1 MGGGCHRVR
10 LADGDAL
17 VRRHHLRDAHA
28 AIGPLHRHRI
38 DGIAPP
44 DAEGQQVVHARL
56 EAARGLFLLE
66 ELLLPAPQR
75 HRRAD
80 REPVGALSLE
90 LDLEIVVREQRPGVV
105 AIDESFLVD
114 VVDDQVRR
122 PVAVQIPVGRAIG
135 EARRVQSPG
144 GALVGERQVTVV
156 PECVVRQLRRA
167 HRCREF
173 QEVHPLALC
182 GRAHRLVLPQERD
195 VVLRRDV
202 LGEAVRHID
211 VLGAVQIEVRDEGAP
226 APVRAGHAG
235 QLADVRERAVAVV
248 EMEHVA
254 GELVVKA
261 VADLGL
267 EAVPVLE
274 RRGGLEPVFVF
285 G

>member
-105 AIDESFLVD
+105 AIEDRKSTRLNSSHSQISYAVFCLKKKKKP
-114 VVDDQVRR
+114 RR
-122 PVAVQIPVGRAIG
+122 PPLLRAFS
-135 EARRVQSPG
+135 AQRTLRHTQLSPSRYFRPH
-144 GALVGERQVTVV
+144 APISQRATDNIYTPPPFSTVHRELVTI
-156 PECVVRQLRRA
+156 LY
-167 HRCREF
+167 
-173 QEVHPLALC
+173 
-182 GRAHRLVLPQERD
+182 
-195 VVLRRDV
+195 
-202 LGEAVRHID
+202 
-211 VLGAVQIEVRDEGAP
+211 
-226 APVRAGHAG
+226 
-235 QLADVRERAVAVV
+235 RERIRNN
-248 EMEHVA
+248 EHNRVNYICCCNH
-254 GELVVKA
+254 
-261 VADLGL
+261 
-267 EAVPVLE
+267 
-274 RRGGLEPVFVF
+274 
-285 G
+285 

>member
-122 PVAVQIPVGRAIG
+122 PVAVQIPDRKSTRLNSSQSNLVCRLLL
-135 EARRVQSPG
+135 EKKNRYARLSYTYW
-144 GALVGERQVTVV
+144 LN
-156 PECVVRQLRRA
+156 L
-167 HRCREF
+167 
-173 QEVHPLALC
+173 LC
-182 GRAHRLVLPQERD
+182 TY
-195 VVLRRDV
+195 
-202 LGEAVRHID
+202 I
-211 VLGAVQIEVRDEGAP
+211 
-226 APVRAGHAG
+226 
-235 QLADVRERAVAVV
+235 
-248 EMEHVA
+248 
-254 GELVVKA
+254 
-261 VADLGL
+261 
-267 EAVPVLE
+267 
-274 RRGGLEPVFVF
+274 
-285 G
+285 